1 MVFKLSYHLRM
12 SSFKNQNSSQQTPG
26 ATSNLEIR
34 TRQRLQFE
42 LLTYQNDVASHTLL
56 DDVVSP
62 LLTTKSLIVPPRF
75 IVSPTLRQLFVRNA
89 LASLSINHRVCERV
103 GPMIEKYVMQIV
115 EAAEAI
121 GVREFGVVA
130 EVEVIKVDIFD
141 QQEVLGKT
149 VYSASLSE
157 FDHSSCILE

>member
-1 MVFKLSYHLRM
+1 MTWFSIVDHKEPHCASPRHSVAHTAPALR
-12 SSFKNQNSSQQTPG
+12 SQCP
-26 ATSNLEIR
+26 R
-34 TRQRLQFE
+34 KFE
-42 LLTYQNDVASHTLL
+42 YQ
-56 DDVVSP
+56 
-62 LLTTKSLIVPPRF
+62 PPR
-75 IVSPTLRQLFVRNA
+75 VRA
-89 LASLSINHRVCERV
+89 

-157 FDHSSCILE
+157 FDHSSCTLE

>member
-12 SSFKNQNSSQQTPG
+12 SPFKNQNSSQQTTG

-62 LLTTKSLIVPPRF
+62 LLTTKSLIVAPRV

-89 LASLSINHRVCERV
+89 LASSSINH
-103 GPMIEKYVMQIV
+103 VMQIA
-115 EAAEAI
+115 EATEAI

-157 FDHSSCILE
+157 FDHSSCTLE